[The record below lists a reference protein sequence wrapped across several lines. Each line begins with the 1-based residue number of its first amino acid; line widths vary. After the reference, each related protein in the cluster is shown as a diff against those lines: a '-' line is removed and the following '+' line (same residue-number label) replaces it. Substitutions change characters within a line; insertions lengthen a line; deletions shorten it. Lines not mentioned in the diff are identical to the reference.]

1 VKKMKLFGQGNPEVR
16 KLLKVFKIP
25 KNFDFDEEEV
35 DAIKNELEQH
45 AEILRERVYPKGVM
59 EMMESSFAASSLAR
73 LAEMKLGVGDLGA
86 AFHCCIK
93 SLALFDSYECNWVL
107 LAEILATHGAFV
119 ASRRGL
125 DFAQKVHEANGEEQ
139 PELLETIYEEIW
151 QDKKKRVL
159 DIIDKKQR

>member
-1 VKKMKLFGQGNPEVR
+1 MKKMKLFGQGNPEVR

-25 KNFDFDEEEV
+25 NNFDFDEEEV
-35 DAIKNELEQH
+35 GAIKNELEQH
-45 AEILRERVYPKGVM
+45 AEILREKVYPKGVM
-59 EMMESSFAASSLAR
+59 EMMESGFAASSLAG
-73 LAEMKLGVGDLGA
+73 LAEMKLETGDLAA

-107 LAEILATHGAFV
+107 LAEILVKHGAIG
-119 ASRRGL
+119 ASRNCL
-125 DFAQKVHEANGEEQ
+125 DFAQKVHEANGKAQ
-139 PELLETIYEEIW
+139 PELLETTYEEIW